1 MVMAAAVRSTETMLQ
16 DIAPHADSL
25 PTRAGHTL
33 TPPASPD
40 HLIAVQTMWNG
51 WRTALV
57 RVGDL
62 ENLHWFQP
70 VGAPRALLHAELL
83 CTALR
88 SGSVP
93 HQCDPA
99 TRPHRLMVCV
109 IKSHVTAVIFEALA
123 NLAGERPR

>member
-1 MVMAAAVRSTETMLQ
+1 MVTATALGFTEPMLQ
-16 DIAPHADSL
+16 NIAPHADSL
-25 PTRAGHTL
+25 PTSAGHTFN
-33 TPPASPD
+33 PPASPD

-70 VGAPRALLHAELL
+70 VGAPRALLHAELA

-93 HQCDPA
+93 HQCDPS

-109 IKSHVTAVIFEALA
+109 IKSHITAVIFEALA

>member
-1 MVMAAAVRSTETMLQ
+1 MLQ
-16 DIAPHADSL
+16 NIAPHADSL
-25 PTRAGHTL
+25 PTPAGHTFN
-33 TPPASPD
+33 PPASPD

-70 VGAPRALLHAELL
+70 VGAPRALLHAELP

-93 HQCDPA
+93 HQCDPL

-123 NLAGERPR
+123 TLAGERPR

>member
-1 MVMAAAVRSTETMLQ
+1 MVRGCALQSTVIMLSN
-16 DIAPHADSL
+16 IAPFADTL
-25 PTRAGHTL
+25 PSSSGHTIA
-33 TPPASPD
+33 PPASPD

-70 VGAPRALLHAELL
+70 IGAPRALLHAELP

-99 TRPHRLMVCV
+99 SRPHRLMVCV
-109 IKSHVTAVIFEALA
+109 IKSHVTASIFESLA
-123 NLAGERPR
+123 SQAGERPR

>member
-1 MVMAAAVRSTETMLQ
+1 MAAAVTFTGSMLQ
-16 DIAPHADSL
+16 NIAPLADSL
-25 PTRAGHTL
+25 PTSAGHTL

-40 HLIAVQTMWNG
+40 HLIAVQTLWNG

-70 VGAPRALLHAELL
+70 VGAPRALLHGELP

-93 HQCDPA
+93 HQCDPS
-99 TRPHRLMVCV
+99 TRPHRLNVCV
-109 IKSHVTAVIFEALA
+109 IKSHVTAAIFEALA

>member
-1 MVMAAAVRSTETMLQ
+1 MVTGTPLKSTVSMLSN
-16 DIAPHADSL
+16 IAPLADTL
-25 PTRAGHTL
+25 PSSSGHPAA
-33 TPPASPD
+33 PPASPD

-51 WRTALV
+51 WKTALV

-70 VGAPRALLHAELL
+70 IGAPRALLHAELL